1 MGRLEWGLATFA
13 VALPVTLGFIGLLL
27 RWVKI

>member
-1 MGRLEWGLATFA
+1 MGRLEWGMATFA
-13 VALPVTLGFIGLLL
+13 VALPITLVFIGMLL